1 MHREAKSTQVRLA
14 FSSLI
19 SFSGCPMRIAVL
31 DSFTAD
37 QGDDCWS
44 ALRELG
50 DVRLFPRT
58 TPADVVERARG
69 CQIILTNKV
78 IIDAATIAA
87 LVSDGLRY
95 IGVTATGTNVVDLA
109 AAKAHGV
116 VVTNVP
122 GYSTA
127 SVAQLVMALVLH
139 FTTDVAG
146 HSKQAKAGVWAN
158 GPDFCFFTQPLTEL
172 AEKTLVIVGMGAIG
186 NALSRIATAFGMR
199 VIAAAVPGSPTQNRM
214 ALNEALPQADIVSLH
229 CPLTPATTALV
240 NAAFLQSLKRGALLI
255 NTGRGP
261 LLDETAV
268 VQALA
273 SGHLGGLGIDVL
285 SKEPPAAHHPFL
297 DRTQPWASRVV
308 VTPHI
313 AWGTVEARA
322 RLIHEVSANV
332 AAFKNGSFRNRVS

>member
-1 MHREAKSTQVRLA
+1 MQ
-14 FSSLI
+14 
-19 SFSGCPMRIAVL
+19 IAVL

-37 QGDDCWS
+37 QGEDRWS

-78 IIDAATIAA
+78 VIDAAVIAA
-87 LVSDGLRY
+87 LASDGLRY
-95 IGVTATGTNVVDLA
+95 IGVMATGTNVVDLA

-139 FTTDVAG
+139 FTTAVAG
-146 HSKQAKAGVWAN
+146 HSAQAKAGTWAA

-199 VIAAAVPGSPTQNRM
+199 VIAAAVPGSPTPNRM

-229 CPLTPATTALV
+229 CPLTPATNALV
-240 NAAFLQSLKRGALLI
+240 NAAFLHQLKRGALLI

-261 LLDETAV
+261 LLDEAAV

-273 SGHLGGLGIDVL
+273 NDHLGGLGIDVL
-285 SKEPPAAHHPFL
+285 CKEPPEANHPFL
-297 DRTQPWASRVV
+297 DHSQPWASRVI

-313 AWGTVEARA
+313 AWGTVEART
-322 RLIHEVSANV
+322 RLINEVTANIE
-332 AAFKNGSFRNRVS
+332 AFRDGQLRNRIGCI

>member
-1 MHREAKSTQVRLA
+1 
-14 FSSLI
+14 
-19 SFSGCPMRIAVL
+19 MRIAVL

-37 QGDDCWS
+37 QGEDRWQ
-44 ALRELG
+44 ALRDALGDVG

-58 TPADVVERARG
+58 TPTDIVERARG

-78 IIDAATIAA
+78 VIDAAVIAA
-87 LVSDGLRY
+87 LASDGLRY
-95 IGVTATGTNVVDLA
+95 IGVMATGTNVVDLA

-139 FTTDVAG
+139 LTTNVAE
-146 HSKQAKAGVWAN
+146 HSAQAKAGAWAN

-172 AEKTLVIVGMGAIG
+172 AGKTLVIVGMGAIG

-199 VIAAAVPGSPTQNRM
+199 VIAAAVPGSPTPNRM

-229 CPLTPATTALV
+229 CPLTPATNVLV
-240 NAAFLQSLKRGALLI
+240 NAAFLQQLKPGTLLI

-261 LLDETAV
+261 LLDEIAV

-273 SGHLGGLGIDVL
+273 SGRLGGLGIDVL
-285 SKEPPAAHHPFL
+285 SKEPPAANHPFL
-297 DRTQPWASRVV
+297 DRSQPWANRVV

-322 RLIHEVSANV
+322 RLISEVTANIV
-332 AAFKNGSFRNRVS
+332 AFRDGQLRNRVG